1 MKYTG
6 IELLWLFLLYSFL
19 GWTLETAAGTIET
32 FCKQRIYHGSVLYG
46 LRCGSSGDDCS
57 PSGT

>member
-19 GWTLETAAGTIET
+19 GWTLNHTAET
-32 FCKQRIYHGSVLYG
+32 FCKQRIYHRSVLYG